1 MKNMNI
7 STSEWKVLFRQLVN
21 SGKDKWEAG
30 EIIDSHKLQF
40 KQLKLKLEKKYKKPK
55 DIETKF
61 KEEFYKLCQK
71 LES

>member
-1 MKNMNI
+1 MKNMN
-7 STSEWKVLFRQLVN
+7 
-21 SGKDKWEAG
+21 
-30 EIIDSHKLQF
+30 SHKLQF